1 MPLALVHDATDTTDP
16 VLDAEEAARS
26 DHNHL
31 WAETEDWRESFG
43 LTDAELAGVR
53 ETIIA
58 HLCGAKSA
66 PEGIG
71 TYRQTLWE
79 MERRQ
84 QRLDG
89 VLND

>member
-1 MPLALVHDATDTTDP
+1 MPLTLVQGATDTTDP

-26 DHNHL
+26 DHARL
-31 WAETEDWRESFG
+31 WAETEDWRVSFG
-43 LTDAELAGVR
+43 LTEAELAGVR

-66 PEGIG
+66 PKSIG
-71 TYRQTLWE
+71 AYRQTLWE

-89 VLND
+89 VLNG